1 MMRKILTFSL
11 FLYSALGLAVAT
23 VSVESVQNTPQVLIA
38 GTTIPYQEVQISAQF
53 SGTVMFLAGEAGET
67 VEKGAVLAV
76 LNDAALQARRAS
88 ALAAMQQAQSAFN
101 NAQIQYQREILNP
114 SINNI
119 NRNPGFGA
127 PSLFDQF
134 FTRQIAS
141 SLGISNPGV
150 ERFSDLFAQSSA
162 VEEARSAWN
171 NARAAVA
178 EIEAQLADTRALAPF
193 DGVILH
199 KLVEVGDSI
208 QMGQP
213 LLVLADMRYLR
224 VQVDI
229 PVGLLAQLKIGDFL
243 ETRVE
248 VNGGLWVKGRVA
260 QIFPSA
266 DPKRRTVRV
275 KLDLPQGFPGIPGLY
290 AEVRLPDTQAPL
302 LAEATLLAIPQSAV
316 LQQGSLPS
324 VYVEVAKDQ
333 FVLRVVRLGE
343 TLPAGKVVVLSGLQ
357 AGDRLAAEPLQV
369 FAEKNLQQKP
379 GAASHGN

>member
-1 MMRKILTFSL
+1 MMRNMIVFGL
-11 FLYSALGLAVAT
+11 FFYGALALATAT
-23 VSVESVQNTPQVLIA
+23 VSVEKVQNTPQVLIA
-38 GTTIPYQEVQISAQF
+38 GTTIPYQEVQIAAQF
-53 SGTVMFLAGEAGET
+53 SGTVMFVAGEAGE
-67 VEKGAVLAV
+67 VVKQGAVLAI

-88 ALAAMQQAQSAFN
+88 ALAAMQQAQAAFN

-119 NRNPGFGA
+119 NRSQGLGA

-150 ERFSDLFAQSSA
+150 DRFSDLFAQSSA

-171 NARAAVA
+171 NARAVVA
-178 EIEAQLADTRALAPF
+178 EIEAQLADTRSLAPF

-229 PVGLLAQLKIGDFL
+229 PVSLLAPIKIGDFL

-248 VNGGLWVKGRVA
+248 VNGGLLVKGRVA

-266 DPKRRTVRV
+266 DAKRRTVRV

-290 AEVRLPDTQAPL
+290 AEVRLTDAQAPL
-302 LAEATLLAIPQSAV
+302 LGEATLLAIPQSAV

-324 VYVEVAKDQ
+324 VYVEVGKDQ

-343 TLPAGKVVVLSGLQ
+343 TLPEGKVLVLSGLQ
-357 AGDRLAAEPLQV
+357 LGDRLAAEPLQV
-369 FAEKNLQQKP
+369 FTEKNLP
-379 GAASHGN
+379 AGAASHAH